1 MIEKLNILFTKK
13 QLFKLYLVLLASI
26 FATFFEVIG
35 IGSIPV
41 FAMLITDVEGLINN
55 ISQYISIDFI
65 NEIDRKTLQITAAC
79 LLVLIFLFKNLFL
92 FLLLFLQGKLLKEL
106 RSATSNKLYHYYI
119 YMPYIKHL
127 NHNPSILIRSVTSDI
142 KAAFVFIQSYIMMIR
157 ESLILAALFIF
168 LVVVDP
174 LISFFLLFFLGIPVI
189 SFYNFYKKI
198 LKSKGKYL
206 QTLLGD
212 EIKTVNQSLGAI
224 KETKLFNKEYHFL
237 SYFKNLVQK
246 KENLSFFAY
255 LISGSP
261 RLFLE
266 VMALFSVALI
276 SAFLILFG
284 KTPEAILPLISLF
297 AVSAVRFIPALN
309 VITASLTTIRFLQP
323 SFDLVT
329 KEIKKLKSS
338 SILFKRDT
346 TTQIE
351 AKNFKLND
359 AIIMKD
365 ISFDYEEGMRATLRN
380 INLQVKKGK
389 SVGIIGKS
397 GSGKSTLVD
406 IMLGLLEPQKGGVYF
421 DDKNIKNELSLWQKQ
436 IGYIPQDI
444 YLLDDSIKKNITFG
458 LKDDEIDEKLLL
470 QTLKIAQLKD
480 FVDTLPDAINTFVG
494 NRGVK
499 LSGGERQRIGIARAL
514 YNLPKI
520 MVFDEATSSLDIE
533 NENKILDEI
542 YENRDDKTLIII
554 SHRNNTVKYC
564 DLIYVLEDG
573 KLIDQGSFKEI
584 FNKYGY
590 LKEMNIK

>member
-499 LSGGERQRIGIARAL
+499 LSGGERQRIGIARAM

>member
-255 LISGSP
+255 LISRSP

-329 KEIKKLKSS
+329 KEIKKLNSS

-470 QTLKIAQLKD
+470 QSLKIAQLKD
-480 FVDTLPDAINTFVG
+480 LVDTLPDAIDTIVG
-494 NRGVK
+494 NKGVK
-499 LSGGERQRIGIARAL
+499 LSGGERQRVGIARAM

-520 MVFDEATSSLDIE
+520 LVFDEATSSLDIE

-542 YENRDDKTLIII
+542 YENKDDKTLIII

-584 FNKYGY
+584 FNKHGY

>member
-142 KAAFVFIQSYIMMIR
+142 KAAFAFIQSHIMMIR

-246 KENLSFFAY
+246 KENLSFFSY

-458 LKDDEIDEKLLL
+458 LKEEEIDEKILL
-470 QTLKIAQLKD
+470 QTLKVSQLKD
-480 FVDTLPDAINTFVG
+480 FVDTLPDAMNTFVG
-494 NRGVK
+494 DRGVK

-542 YENRDDKTLIII
+542 YENKDDKTLIII

-584 FNKYGY
+584 FNKHGY

>member
-41 FAMLITDVEGLINN
+41 FAMLIIDVEGLINN

-470 QTLKIAQLKD
+470 QSLKIAQLKD
-480 FVDTLPDAINTFVG
+480 LVDTLPDAIDTIVG
-494 NRGVK
+494 NKGVK
-499 LSGGERQRIGIARAL
+499 LSGGERQRVGIARAM

-520 MVFDEATSSLDIE
+520 LVFDEATSSLDIE
-533 NENKILDEI
+533 SENKILDEI
-542 YENRDDKTLIII
+542 YENKDDKTLIII

-584 FNKYGY
+584 FNKHAY
-590 LKEMNIK
+590 LKEMNIN

>member
-470 QTLKIAQLKD
+470 QSLKIAQLKD
-480 FVDTLPDAINTFVG
+480 LVDTLPDAIDTIVG
-494 NRGVK
+494 NKGVK
-499 LSGGERQRIGIARAL
+499 LSGGERQRVGIARAM

-520 MVFDEATSSLDIE
+520 LVFDEATSSLDIE

-542 YENRDDKTLIII
+542 YENKDDKTLIII

-590 LKEMNIK
+590 LKEMNIN

>member
-1 MIEKLNILFTKK
+1 MFEKLNILFTKK
-13 QLFKLYLVLLASI
+13 QLSKLYLILFASI
-26 FATFFEVIG
+26 LATFFELVG

-41 FAMLITDVEGLINN
+41 FAILIIDVESLINN
-55 ISQYISIDFI
+55 ISPYISIDLI
-65 NEIDRKTLQITAAC
+65 NKIDRKTLQIAGAIS
-79 LLVLIFLFKNLFL
+79 LVSFFVFKNLYL
-92 FLLLFLQGKLLKEL
+92 LLLLFFQGKLLQEL
-106 RSATSNKLYHYYI
+106 RSFTSNKLYHHYI
-119 YMPYIKHL
+119 YMPYIIHL
-127 NHNPSILIRSVTSDI
+127 NRNPSLLIRSITVDI
-142 KAAFVFIQSYIMMIR
+142 GLAFVYIQSFILLIR
-157 ESLILAALFIF
+157 ESLILVALFTF
-168 LVVVDP
+168 LLVVDP
-174 LISFFLLFFLGIPVI
+174 LITLFSLLFLGGPVLL
-189 SFYNFYKKI
+189 FYTFYKKK
-198 LKSKGKYL
+198 LKSKGKNL
-206 QTLLGD
+206 QIVLGE

-237 SYFKNLVQK
+237 SYFKKLIQN
-246 KENLSFFAY
+246 KESLQLFSY
-255 LISGSP
+255 LISTSP

-266 VMALFSVALI
+266 VVALFSVAMI
-276 SAFLILFG
+276 SAILILFG
-284 KTPEAILPLISLF
+284 KAPNAILPLISLF
-297 AVSAVRFIPALN
+297 AISAVRFIPALN
-309 VITASLTTIRFLQP
+309 VITASLTTMRFRYP
-323 SFDLVT
+323 SFDLVV
-329 KEIKKLKSS
+329 KEIKDLESRTV
-338 SILFKRDT
+338 LFKKDT
-346 TTQIE
+346 SKQNE

-365 ISFDYEEGMRATLRN
+365 ISFDYEEGGRTTLKN
-380 INLQVKKGK
+380 INLQIKKGK

-421 DDKNIKNELSLWQKQ
+421 DNNNIKNELSLWQKQ

-444 YLLDDSIKKNITFG
+444 YLLDDTIKKNITFG

-470 QTLKIAQLKD
+470 KTLKIAQLKD
-480 FVDTLPDAINTFVG
+480 FVDSLPAAINTFVG

-499 LSGGERQRIGIARAL
+499 LSGGERQRIGIARAM

>member
-1 MIEKLNILFTKK
+1 MIEKLNILFTKR

-26 FATFFEVIG
+26 FSTFFEVIG

-41 FAMLITDVEGLINN
+41 FAMLIIDVDGLINN

-65 NEIDRKTLQITAAC
+65 NEIDRKTLQITAAS
-79 LLVLIFLFKNLFL
+79 LLVLIFLFKNLYS
-92 FLLLFLQGKLLKEL
+92 FLLLFFQAKLLKEL
-106 RSATSNKLYHYYI
+106 RSSTSNKLYHYYI
-119 YMPYIKHL
+119 YMPYLEHL
-127 NHNPSILIRSVTSDI
+127 NRNPSILIRSITSDI
-142 KAAFVFIQSYIMMIR
+142 KSAFVFIQSYIMMIR

-174 LISFFLLFFLGIPVI
+174 LISFFLLFFLGAPLL
-189 SFYNFYKKI
+189 SFYHFYKKT
-198 LKSKGKYL
+198 LKLKGKYL
-206 QTLLGD
+206 QILLGD
-212 EIKTVNQSLGAI
+212 EIKTVSQSLGAI

-237 SYFKNLVQK
+237 SYFKNIIQN
-246 KENLSFFAY
+246 KESLGFFAY
-255 LISGSP
+255 LVSASP

-266 VMALFSVALI
+266 VIALFSVAAI
-276 SAFLILFG
+276 SGFLIFIG
-284 KTPEAILPLISLF
+284 KTPEAILPLITLF

-309 VITASLTTIRFLQP
+309 IITSSLTTIRFLQP

-329 KEIKKLKSS
+329 KEINNLKSS
-338 SILFKRDT
+338 TALFKKDNST
-346 TTQIE
+346 KIE

-359 AIIMKD
+359 VIIMKD
-365 ISFDYEEGMRATLRN
+365 ISFDYEEGKRTTLKN
-380 INLQVKKGK
+380 INLQIKKGK

-421 DDKNIKNELSLWQKQ
+421 DNKNIKNELSLWQKQ

-444 YLLDDSIKKNITFG
+444 YLLDDTIKKNITFG

-480 FVDTLPDAINTFVG
+480 FVDTLPDSIDTFVG
-494 NRGVK
+494 NKGVK
-499 LSGGERQRIGIARAL
+499 LSGGERQRVGIARAM

-520 MVFDEATSSLDIE
+520 LVFDEATSSLDIE

-564 DLIYVLEDG
+564 DLIYVLKDG

-590 LKEMNIK
+590 LKEMNK

>member
-41 FAMLITDVEGLINN
+41 FAMLIIDVEGLINN

-79 LLVLIFLFKNLFL
+79 LLALIFLFKNLFL

-480 FVDTLPDAINTFVG
+480 FVDTLPDAINTFIG

-499 LSGGERQRIGIARAL
+499 LSGGERQRIGIARAM

>member
-13 QLFKLYLVLLASI
+13 QLTKLYLILFASI
-26 FATFFEVIG
+26 LATFFEVVG

-41 FAMLITDVEGLINN
+41 FAMLIIDVESLINN
-55 ISQYISIDFI
+55 ISTYISIDLI
-65 NEIDRKTLQITAAC
+65 NEIDRKTLQITGAC
-79 LLVLIFLFKNLFL
+79 LLVSIFVFKNLYL
-92 FLLLFLQGKLLKEL
+92 FLLMFFQGKLLMEL
-106 RSATSNKLYHYYI
+106 KSSTSNKLYHYYI

-127 NHNPSILIRSVTSDI
+127 NRNPSLLIRTITADTGL
-142 KAAFVFIQSYIMMIR
+142 AFVYIQSFIMLIR
-157 ESLILAALFIF
+157 ESLILVALFIF
-168 LVVVDP
+168 LLFVDP
-174 LISFFLLFFLGIPVI
+174 LITFFSLFFLGAPVL
-189 SFYNFYKKI
+189 SFYTFYKKK
-198 LKSKGKYL
+198 LKSKGKNL
-206 QTLLGD
+206 QIVLGE
-212 EIKTVNQSLGAI
+212 EIKAVNQSLGAI

-237 SYFKNLVQK
+237 SYFKKLVQN
-246 KENLSFFAY
+246 KESLQFFSY
-255 LISGSP
+255 LISTSP

-266 VMALFSVALI
+266 VVALFSVAMI
-276 SAFLILFG
+276 SATLIFLG
-284 KTPEAILPLISLF
+284 KTSTAILPLISLF
-297 AVSAVRFIPALN
+297 AVSMVRFIPALN
-309 VITASLTTIRFLQP
+309 VITSSLTTIRFRQP
-323 SFDLVT
+323 SFDLVA
-329 KEIKKLKSS
+329 KEIKNLESIPILLKKDRS
-338 SILFKRDT
+338 
-346 TTQIE
+346 TQNE
-351 AKNFKLND
+351 ANNFKFND
-359 AIIMKD
+359 CILMKD
-365 ISFDYEEGMRATLRN
+365 ISFDYEEGRRTTLKN
-380 INLQVKKGK
+380 INIQIKKGK

-421 DDKNIKNELSLWQKQ
+421 DNNNIKNELSLWQKQ

-444 YLLDDSIKKNITFG
+444 YLLDDTIKKNITFG

-533 NENKILDEI
+533 NENKILNEI

>member
-1 MIEKLNILFTKK
+1 MIEKLNILFTKR

-26 FATFFEVIG
+26 FSTFFEVIG

-41 FAMLITDVEGLINN
+41 FAMLIIDVEGLINN

-65 NEIDRKTLQITAAC
+65 NEIDRKTLQITAAS
-79 LLVLIFLFKNLFL
+79 LLVLIFLFKNLYS
-92 FLLLFLQGKLLKEL
+92 FLLLFFQAKLLKEL
-106 RSATSNKLYHYYI
+106 RSSTSNKLYHYYI
-119 YMPYIKHL
+119 YMPYLEHL
-127 NHNPSILIRSVTSDI
+127 NRNPSILIRSITSDI
-142 KAAFVFIQSYIMMIR
+142 KSAFVFIQSYIMMIR

-174 LISFFLLFFLGIPVI
+174 LISFFLLFFLGAPLL
-189 SFYNFYKKI
+189 SFYHFYKKT
-198 LKSKGKYL
+198 LKLKGKYL
-206 QTLLGD
+206 QILLGD
-212 EIKTVNQSLGAI
+212 EIKTVSQSLGAI

-237 SYFKNLVQK
+237 SYFKNIIQN
-246 KENLSFFAY
+246 KESLGFFAY
-255 LISGSP
+255 LVSASP

-266 VMALFSVALI
+266 VIALFSVAAI
-276 SAFLILFG
+276 SGFLIFIG
-284 KTPEAILPLISLF
+284 KTPEAILPLITLF

-309 VITASLTTIRFLQP
+309 IITSSLTTIRFLQP

-329 KEIKKLKSS
+329 KEINNLKSS
-338 SILFKRDT
+338 TALFKKDNST
-346 TTQIE
+346 KIE

-359 AIIMKD
+359 VIIIKD
-365 ISFDYEEGMRATLRN
+365 ISFDYEEGKRTTLKN
-380 INLQVKKGK
+380 INLQIKKGK

-421 DDKNIKNELSLWQKQ
+421 DNKNIKNELSLWQKQ

-444 YLLDDSIKKNITFG
+444 YLLDDTIKKNIIFG

-480 FVDTLPDAINTFVG
+480 FVDTLPDSIDTFVG
-494 NRGVK
+494 NKGVK
-499 LSGGERQRIGIARAL
+499 LSGGERQRVGIARAM

-520 MVFDEATSSLDIE
+520 LVFDEATSSLDIE

-564 DLIYVLEDG
+564 DLIYVLKDG

-590 LKEMNIK
+590 LKEMNK

>member
-1 MIEKLNILFTKK
+1 M
-13 QLFKLYLVLLASI
+13 
-26 FATFFEVIG
+26 
-35 IGSIPV
+35 
-41 FAMLITDVEGLINN
+41 
-55 ISQYISIDFI
+55 
-65 NEIDRKTLQITAAC
+65 
-79 LLVLIFLFKNLFL
+79 
-92 FLLLFLQGKLLKEL
+92 KEL
-106 RSATSNKLYHYYI
+106 RESTSNKLYHYYI

-127 NHNPSILIRSVTSDI
+127 NRNPSILIRSITSDI
-142 KAAFVFIQSYIMMIR
+142 QSAFVFIQSYIMLIR
-157 ESLILAALFIF
+157 ESLILVSLFIF

-174 LISFFLLFFLGIPVI
+174 LISFFSLFFLGVPVLF
-189 SFYNFYKKI
+189 FYNFYKKK
-198 LKSKGKYL
+198 LKSKGKNL
-206 QTLLGD
+206 QIVLGE

-237 SYFKNLVQK
+237 SYFKKLIQN
-246 KENLSFFAY
+246 KESLAFFGY
-255 LISGSP
+255 LISSSP

-266 VMALFSVALI
+266 VVALFTVAMI
-276 SAFLILFG
+276 SAFLIFLG
-284 KTPEAILPLISLF
+284 KTPESILPLISLF

-309 VITASLTTIRFLQP
+309 VITASLTSIRFYQP
-323 SFDLVT
+323 FFDLLA
-329 KEIKKLKSS
+329 KEIKNLESRPV
-338 SILFKRDT
+338 LFKKDT
-346 TTQIE
+346 STQNE
-351 AKNFKLND
+351 VKNFKLND
-359 AIIMKD
+359 AILMKD
-365 ISFDYEEGMRATLRN
+365 ISFDYEEGRRTTLKN
-380 INLQVKKGK
+380 INLQIKKGK

-421 DDKNIKNELSLWQKQ
+421 DNKNIKNELSLWQKQ

-444 YLLDDSIKKNITFG
+444 YLLDDTIKKNITFG

-499 LSGGERQRIGIARAL
+499 LSGGERQRIGIARAM

-584 FNKYGY
+584 INKYGY

>member
-1 MIEKLNILFTKK
+1 MIEKLNILFTKR

-26 FATFFEVIG
+26 FSTFFEVIG

-41 FAMLITDVEGLINN
+41 FAMLIIDVEGLINN

-65 NEIDRKTLQITAAC
+65 NEIDRKTLQITAAS
-79 LLVLIFLFKNLFL
+79 LLVLIFLFKNLYS
-92 FLLLFLQGKLLKEL
+92 FLLLFFQAKLLKEL
-106 RSATSNKLYHYYI
+106 RSSTSNKLYHYYI
-119 YMPYIKHL
+119 YMPYLEHL
-127 NHNPSILIRSVTSDI
+127 NRNPSILIRSITSDI
-142 KAAFVFIQSYIMMIR
+142 KSAFVFIQSYIMMIR
-157 ESLILAALFIF
+157 ESLILAVLFIF

-174 LISFFLLFFLGIPVI
+174 LISFFLLFFLGAPLL
-189 SFYNFYKKI
+189 SFYHFYKKT
-198 LKSKGKYL
+198 LKLKGKYL
-206 QTLLGD
+206 QILLGD
-212 EIKTVNQSLGAI
+212 EIKTVSQSLGAI

-237 SYFKNLVQK
+237 SYFKNIIQN
-246 KENLSFFAY
+246 KESLGFFAY
-255 LISGSP
+255 LVSASP

-266 VMALFSVALI
+266 VIALFSVAAI
-276 SAFLILFG
+276 SGFLIFIG
-284 KTPEAILPLISLF
+284 KTPEAILPLITLF

-309 VITASLTTIRFLQP
+309 IITSSLTTIRFLQP

-329 KEIKKLKSS
+329 KEINNLKSS
-338 SILFKRDT
+338 TALFKKDNST
-346 TTQIE
+346 KIE

-359 AIIMKD
+359 VIIMKD
-365 ISFDYEEGMRATLRN
+365 ISFDYEEGKRTTLKN
-380 INLQVKKGK
+380 INLQIKKGK

-421 DDKNIKNELSLWQKQ
+421 DNKNIKNELSLWQKQ

-444 YLLDDSIKKNITFG
+444 YLLDDTIKKNIIFG

-480 FVDTLPDAINTFVG
+480 FVDTLPDSIDTFVG
-494 NRGVK
+494 NKGVK
-499 LSGGERQRIGIARAL
+499 LSGGERQRVGIARAM

-520 MVFDEATSSLDIE
+520 LVFDEATSSLDIE

-564 DLIYVLEDG
+564 DLIYVLKDG

-590 LKEMNIK
+590 LKEMNK

>member
-13 QLFKLYLVLLASI
+13 QLSKLYLILFASI
-26 FATFFEVIG
+26 IATFFELIG

-41 FAMLITDVEGLINN
+41 FAMLIIDVESLINN
-55 ISQYISIDFI
+55 ISPYISIDLI
-65 NEIDRKTLQITAAC
+65 NEIDRKTLQITGAC
-79 LLVLIFLFKNLFL
+79 LLVSIFVFKNLYL
-92 FLLLFLQGKLLKEL
+92 FLLMFFQGKLLKEL
-106 RSATSNKLYHYYI
+106 RSSTSNKLYHYYI

-127 NHNPSILIRSVTSDI
+127 SRNPSVLIRSITSDVELT
-142 KAAFVFIQSYIMMIR
+142 FVFIQSYIMLIR
-157 ESLILAALFIF
+157 ESLILVSLFIF
-168 LVVVDP
+168 LVFVDP
-174 LISFFLLFFLGIPVI
+174 LISFVSLFFLGVPVLF
-189 SFYNFYKKI
+189 FYNFYKKK
-198 LKSKGKYL
+198 LKLKGKDL
-206 QTLLGD
+206 QFLIGD
-212 EIKTVNQSLGAI
+212 EIKTVDQSLGAI
-224 KETKLFNKEYHFL
+224 KETKLFNKEHHFL
-237 SYFKNLVQK
+237 SYFKKLIKNKESLQFFSYLV
-246 KENLSFFAY
+246 ST
-255 LISGSP
+255 SP

-266 VMALFSVALI
+266 VVALFSVAMI
-276 SAFLILFG
+276 SATLIFLG
-284 KTPEAILPLISLF
+284 KTSTAILPLISLF
-297 AVSAVRFIPALN
+297 AVSMVRFIPALN
-309 VITASLTTIRFLQP
+309 VITSSLTTIRFRQP
-323 SFDLVT
+323 SFDLVA
-329 KEIKKLKSS
+329 KEIKNLESIPILLKKDRS
-338 SILFKRDT
+338 
-346 TTQIE
+346 TQNE
-351 AKNFKLND
+351 ANNFKFND
-359 AIIMKD
+359 CILMKD
-365 ISFDYEEGMRATLRN
+365 ISFDYEEGRRTTLKN
-380 INLQVKKGK
+380 INIQIKKGK

-406 IMLGLLEPQKGGVYF
+406 IMLGLLEPQKGGVYI
-421 DDKNIKNELSLWQKQ
+421 DNKNIKNKLSLWQKQ

-444 YLLDDSIKKNITFG
+444 YLLDDTIKKNITFG

-584 FNKYGY
+584 INKYGY
-590 LKEMNIK
+590 LKETNIK

>member
-13 QLFKLYLVLLASI
+13 QLSKLYLILFASI
-26 FATFFEVIG
+26 IATFFELIG

-41 FAMLITDVEGLINN
+41 FAMLIIDVESLINN
-55 ISQYISIDFI
+55 ISPYISIDLI
-65 NEIDRKTLQITAAC
+65 NKIDRKTLQITGAS
-79 LLVLIFLFKNLFL
+79 LLVSFFVFKNLYL
-92 FLLLFLQGKLLKEL
+92 FLLIFFQGKLMQKL
-106 RSATSNKLYHYYI
+106 RSSTSNKLYHYYI

-127 NHNPSILIRSVTSDI
+127 NRNPSLLIRTITADTGL
-142 KAAFVFIQSYIMMIR
+142 AFVYIQSFIMLIR
-157 ESLILAALFIF
+157 ESLILVALFIF
-168 LVVVDP
+168 LLFVDP
-174 LISFFLLFFLGIPVI
+174 LITFFSLFFLGAPVL
-189 SFYNFYKKI
+189 SFYTFYKKK
-198 LKSKGKYL
+198 LKSKGKNL
-206 QTLLGD
+206 QIVLGE
-212 EIKTVNQSLGAI
+212 EIKAVNQSLGAI

-237 SYFKNLVQK
+237 SYFKKLVQN
-246 KENLSFFAY
+246 KESLQFFSY
-255 LISGSP
+255 LISTSP

-266 VMALFSVALI
+266 VVALFSVAMV
-276 SAFLILFG
+276 STFLIFFG
-284 KTPEAILPLISLF
+284 KAPNTILPLVSLF
-297 AVSAVRFIPALN
+297 AISAVRFIPALN
-309 VITASLTTIRFLQP
+309 VITASLTTMRFRHA
-323 SFDLVT
+323 SFDLVV
-329 KEIKKLKSS
+329 KEIKNLESRPV
-338 SILFKRDT
+338 LFKKDT
-346 TTQIE
+346 STQNE
-351 AKNFKLND
+351 VKNFKLND

-365 ISFDYEEGMRATLRN
+365 ISFDYEEGGRTTLKN
-380 INLQVKKGK
+380 INLQIKQGT

-406 IMLGLLEPQKGGVYF
+406 IMLGLLEPQKGGVYL
-421 DDKNIKNELSLWQKQ
+421 DNKNIKNELSLWQKQ

-458 LKDDEIDEKLLL
+458 LKEEEIDEKLLL

-564 DLIYVLEDG
+564 DLIYVLENG
-573 KLIDQGSFKEI
+573 KIIDQGSFKVI
-584 FNKYGY
+584 INKYGY